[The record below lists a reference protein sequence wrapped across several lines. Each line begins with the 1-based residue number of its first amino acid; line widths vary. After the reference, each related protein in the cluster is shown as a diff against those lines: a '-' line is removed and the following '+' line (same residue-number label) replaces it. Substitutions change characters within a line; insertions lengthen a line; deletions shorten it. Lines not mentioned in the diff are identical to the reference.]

1 MRDPNPERVDYGS
14 MKETNADHRH
24 TCKGCS
30 NADAQTAPRTARCDL
45 HIHSKYSD
53 RPSEWFL
60 RRIGAPESFMEP
72 AEIYRR
78 CREQGMDYV
87 TISDHNC
94 IRGALEI
101 ADLPGVFISSEL
113 TTYFPEN
120 RCKVHCLVSG
130 ITAGQ
135 FEDMQAIRENIY
147 DLRAY
152 MLENRIIHTIA
163 HPLFRVNDR
172 LSVDLVEKLMVLFN
186 RFEGIN
192 GSRFPRTC
200 SVANAIFSTLDRET
214 IERLADKHGLEPD
227 GDTPWQKG
235 FTGGS
240 DDHGGLYAAQAFTET
255 PHATTVF
262 DYLEHL
268 RAGRHTPGGQGGSSL
283 QLANSLVHIAH
294 AYLRERL
301 AGRAG
306 GNNLMAMLLQN
317 LSGKPGQPENAES
330 SKSAMRRLFEPMVR
344 RHRLKQFSETERLLI
359 EDFMTIARQEGG
371 EHPATHTHDAR
382 FEMVARLAHQ
392 LTFLFMNRCV
402 QKMKSG
408 DLMGSVQSLASMG
421 PVMLGVMPYFAAF
434 STQHKDNAFL
444 RQICETYPAGNTAL
458 SGRGGKAWITD
469 TFYEV
474 NGVAKTIHKLAG
486 LSHADGRPITVLTS
500 IENAG
505 TCDFPAVNFAP
516 QGTFTLPE
524 YPEIRLSLPPI
535 LDVIRHIEERDYDC
549 LIISTPGPMGLT
561 GLLAGRLLN
570 LPVRG
575 IYHTDFP
582 HYVENWT
589 DDASMGELAK
599 QFMRWFYRNMETIY
613 APTRAYA
620 DILADMGFE
629 PEQLAVLPRGVDLDD
644 FNPSFR
650 QEDFWQTHGIG
661 NAAFT
666 FVYVGRVSSEKNIEI
681 LLDAHRLLLEEGL
694 DIALAI
700 VGDGPERE
708 RLQAKYEMDGKL
720 AFTGYLHG
728 KELATAYASADALA
742 FPSMSD
748 TFGNVVLEAH
758 ASGIPAVVS
767 DQGGP
772 QEVVLARG
780 SGLVTDARHA
790 ATFAAAMRTLVA
802 DRQVYDRCR
811 QAALESARAA
821 NWNAVL
827 ELL

>member
-1 MRDPNPERVDYGS
+1 
-14 MKETNADHRH
+14 MKETDVGNQH
-24 TCKGCS
+24 TCKGGCKAS
-30 NADAQTAPRTARCDL
+30 TMQTQRGARCDL

-78 CREQGMDYV
+78 CREAGMDYV

-101 ADLPGVFISSEL
+101 ADMPGVFISSEL

-120 RCKVHCLVSG
+120 RCKIHCLASG
-130 ITAGQ
+130 ITTGQ
-135 FEDMQAIRENIY
+135 FEDMQSIRENIY

-152 MLENRIIHTIA
+152 MLENRIIHSIA

-172 LSVDLVEKLMVLFN
+172 LSIDLVEKLILLFN

-192 GSRFPRTC
+192 GSRFPRAC
-200 SVANAIFSTLDRET
+200 AVANAIFSSLDRET
-214 IERLADKHGLEPD
+214 IERLANKHGLVPD
-227 GDTPWQKG
+227 GDTPWMKR

-255 PHATTVF
+255 PPAATVF

-268 RAGRHTPGGQGGSSL
+268 RAGRHTTGGQGGSSL
-283 QLANSLVHIAH
+283 QLAHSLVHIAQ

-306 GNNLMAMLLQN
+306 GPNLMSMLLQN
-317 LSGKPGQPENAES
+317 LSGKPGQPETAEAP
-330 SKSAMRRLFEPMVR
+330 KSAMRRLFEPMVK

-359 EDFMTIARQEGG
+359 EDFMAIARQETG
-371 EHPATHTHDAR
+371 EKPATHTHDAR

-421 PVMLGVMPYFAAF
+421 PVILGVMPYFAAF
-434 STQHKDNAFL
+434 STQHKDNEFL
-444 RQICETYPAGNTAL
+444 RELCAHYPAGKPAL
-458 SGRGGKAWITD
+458 VGRGGKAWITD
-469 TFYEV
+469 TFYEI

-486 LSHADGRPITVLTS
+486 LSHAGGRPITVLTS
-500 IENAG
+500 LENAG
-505 TCDFPAVNFAP
+505 TCDFPAVNFTP

-524 YPEIRLSLPPI
+524 YPEVRLSLPPI
-535 LDVIRHIEERDYDC
+535 LDVIRHIEERDYDS

-629 PEQLAVLPRGVDLDD
+629 REQLAVLPRGVDLDD

-650 QEDFWQTHGIG
+650 QEGFWQGHGLG
-661 NAAFT
+661 KAAFT

-681 LLDAHRLLLEEGL
+681 MLEAHRLLVEEGL
-694 DIALAI
+694 DIALGV

-708 RLQAKYEMDGKL
+708 RLLGKYASNGKV

-767 DQGGP
+767 DKGGP
-772 QEVVLARG
+772 QEIVQAHG
-780 SGLVTDARHA
+780 SGLVTDASNPA
-790 ATFAAAMRTLVA
+790 AFALAMRTLVE
-802 DRQVYDRCR
+802 DRQAYENYCR
-811 QAALESARAA
+811 AALASARAA
-821 NWNAVL
+821 RWEAVL

>member
-1 MRDPNPERVDYGS
+1 
-14 MKETNADHRH
+14 MKETTADHQH
-24 TCKGCS
+24 TCKGCGKAGAG
-30 NADAQTAPRTARCDL
+30 NATRGARCDL

-78 CREQGMDYV
+78 CREAGMDYV
-87 TISDHNC
+87 TIADHNC

-120 RCKVHCLVSG
+120 RCKIHCLVSG

-147 DLRAY
+147 DLRTY
-152 MLENRIIHTIA
+152 MQENRIVHSIA

-172 LSVDLVEKLMVLFN
+172 LTLEHVEKLMVLFN

-192 GSRFPRTC
+192 GARFPRAC
-200 SVANAIFSTLDRET
+200 AVANAIFSNLDRAT

-227 GDTPWQKG
+227 GDTPWQKR

-255 PHATTVF
+255 PPSATVF

-283 QLANSLVHIAH
+283 QLAHSLMHIAQS
-294 AYLRERL
+294 YLRERL
-301 AGRAG
+301 SGRAG

-317 LSGKPGQPENAES
+317 ISGKAGQPQAEET
-330 SKSAMRRLFEPMVR
+330 SKSALRRLFEPMVR

-359 EDFMTIARQEGG
+359 DDFMAIARQEGD
-371 EHPATHTHDAR
+371 EQPAALTQDAR
-382 FEMVARLAHQ
+382 FEKVARLAHQ

-402 QKMKSG
+402 QKIKTG
-408 DLMGSVQSLASMG
+408 DLMGSIQSLASMG

-434 STQHKDNAFL
+434 STQHKDNEFL
-444 RQICETYPAGNTAL
+444 RQLCEHYPAGKPAL

-469 TFYEV
+469 TFYEI

-486 LSHADGRPITVLTS
+486 LSHAGGRPITVLTS
-500 IENAG
+500 LENAG
-505 TCDFPAVNFAP
+505 TCDFPAVNFPP
-516 QGTFTLPE
+516 QGAFTLPE
-524 YPEIRLSLPPI
+524 YPEVRLSLPPI
-535 LDVIRHIEERDYDC
+535 LDVIRHIEERDYDS

-620 DILADMGFE
+620 NILADMGFE
-629 PEQLAVLPRGVDLDD
+629 REQLAVLPRGVDLED

-650 QEDFWQTHGIG
+650 QEGFWQTHGLG
-661 NAAFT
+661 KAAFT
-666 FVYVGRVSSEKNIEI
+666 FVYVGRVSSEKNIEV
-681 LLDAHRLLLEEGL
+681 LLDAQRLLIERGL
-694 DIALAI
+694 DIALAV

-708 RLQAKYEMDGKL
+708 RLQEKYAIAGKL

-728 KELATAYASADALA
+728 KELASAYASADALT

-767 DQGGP
+767 DKGGP
-772 QEVVLARG
+772 QEIVQAHG
-780 SGLVTDARHA
+780 SGLVTDASN
-790 ATFAAAMRTLVA
+790 AAAFAVAMQTLVE
-802 DRQVYDRCR
+802 DRQTYERCS

-821 NWNAVL
+821 RWEAVL

>member
-1 MRDPNPERVDYGS
+1 MRATNQERFDYDF
-14 MKETNADHRH
+14 MKETDVGNQH
-24 TCKGCS
+24 TCKGGCKAS
-30 NADAQTAPRTARCDL
+30 TMQTQRGARCDL

-78 CREQGMDYV
+78 CREAGMDYV

-101 ADLPGVFISSEL
+101 ADMPGVFISSEL

-120 RCKVHCLVSG
+120 RCKIHCLASG
-130 ITAGQ
+130 ITTGQ
-135 FEDMQAIRENIY
+135 FEDMQSIRENIY

-152 MLENRIIHTIA
+152 MLENRIIHSIA

-172 LSVDLVEKLMVLFN
+172 LSIDLVEKLILLFN

-192 GSRFPRTC
+192 GSRFPRAC
-200 SVANAIFSTLDRET
+200 AVANAIFSSLDRET
-214 IERLADKHGLEPD
+214 IERLANKHGLVPD
-227 GDTPWQKG
+227 GDTPWMKR

-255 PHATTVF
+255 PPAATVF

-268 RAGRHTPGGQGGSSL
+268 RAGRHTTGGQGGSSL
-283 QLANSLVHIAH
+283 QLAHSLVHIAQ

-306 GNNLMAMLLQN
+306 GPNLMSMLLQN
-317 LSGKPGQPENAES
+317 LSGKPGQPETAEAP
-330 SKSAMRRLFEPMVR
+330 KSAMRRLFEPMVK

-359 EDFMTIARQEGG
+359 EDFMAIARQETG
-371 EHPATHTHDAR
+371 EKPATHTHDAR

-421 PVMLGVMPYFAAF
+421 PVILGVMPYFAAF
-434 STQHKDNAFL
+434 STQHKDNEFL
-444 RQICETYPAGNTAL
+444 RELCAHYPAGKPAL
-458 SGRGGKAWITD
+458 VGRGGKAWITD
-469 TFYEV
+469 TFYEI

-486 LSHADGRPITVLTS
+486 LSHAGGRPITVLTS
-500 IENAG
+500 LENAG
-505 TCDFPAVNFAP
+505 TCDFPAVNFTP

-524 YPEIRLSLPPI
+524 YPEVRLSLPPI
-535 LDVIRHIEERDYDC
+535 LDVIRHIEERDYDS

-629 PEQLAVLPRGVDLDD
+629 REQLAVLPRGVDLDD

-650 QEDFWQTHGIG
+650 QEGFWQGHGLG
-661 NAAFT
+661 KAAFT

-681 LLDAHRLLLEEGL
+681 MLEAHRLLVEEGL
-694 DIALAI
+694 DIALGV

-708 RLQAKYEMDGKL
+708 RLLGKYASNGKV

-767 DQGGP
+767 DKGGP
-772 QEVVLARG
+772 QEIVQAHG
-780 SGLVTDARHA
+780 SGLVTDASNPA
-790 ATFAAAMRTLVA
+790 AFALAMRTLVE
-802 DRQVYDRCR
+802 DRQAYENYCR
-811 QAALESARAA
+811 AALASARAA
-821 NWNAVL
+821 RWEAVL

>member
-1 MRDPNPERVDYGS
+1 MNNNSLCNPTHCNTGCKQAS
-14 MKETNADHRH
+14 TQPNADQ
-24 TCKGCS
+24 G
-30 NADAQTAPRTARCDL
+30 ARCDL

-113 TTYFPEN
+113 TTYFPED
-120 RCKVHCLVSG
+120 RCKIHCLVSG

-135 FEDMQAIRENIY
+135 FDDMQAIRENIY
-147 DLRAY
+147 ELREY
-152 MLENRIIHTIA
+152 MIQNRIIHTIA

-172 LSVDLVEKLMVLFN
+172 LTPDHVEKLLVLFN

-192 GSRFPRTC
+192 GSRVPRAC
-200 SVANAIFSTLDRET
+200 NVANAIFSAMDANT
-214 IERLADKHGLEPD
+214 IAQLADKHSLTPCGE
-227 GDTPWQKG
+227 TPWVKV

-240 DDHGGLYAAQAFTET
+240 DDHGGLYAAQAYTCT
-255 PHATTVF
+255 PDAATVF

-268 RAGRHTPGGQGGSSL
+268 RNGRHEPGGGGGSSL
-283 QLANSLVHIAH
+283 QLASSLVHIAQ
-294 AYLRERL
+294 AYLKSRL
-301 AGRAG
+301 G
-306 GNNLMAMLLQN
+306 GQGGDNHLMAMLLRN
-317 LSGKPGQPENAES
+317 LSGES
-330 SKSAMRRLFEPMVR
+330 SKKQEPSNAPRRAIKRLLSPLVK

-359 EDFMTIARQEGG
+359 EDFMAIARQNSDERK
-371 EHPATHTHDAR
+371 ETLTQDDR
-382 FEMVARLAHQ
+382 FDMVARLAHQ
-392 LTFLFMNRCV
+392 LTFLFMNRCI
-402 QKMKSG
+402 QKMKKG
-408 DLMGSVQSLASMG
+408 DLMGSIQSFSSMG
-421 PVMLGVMPYFAAF
+421 PVFLGIMPYLAAF

-444 RQICETYPAGNTAL
+444 RELCERYPAGKPVL

-486 LSHADGRPITVLTS
+486 LSHAEGRPITVLTS
-500 IENAG
+500 IEKAG
-505 TCDFPAVNFAP
+505 SCDFPAVNFPP
-516 QGTFTLPE
+516 QGMFSLPE
-524 YPEIRLSLPPI
+524 YPELQLSLPPV
-535 LDVIRHIEERDYDC
+535 LDIIRHIEECDYDS

-561 GLLAGRLLN
+561 GLLAARLLN

-589 DDASMGELAK
+589 DDSSMGELAK
-599 QFMRWFYRNMETIY
+599 QMMRWFYRNMETIY

-620 DILADMGFE
+620 QILEEMGFR
-629 PEQLAVLPRGVDLDD
+629 PDQLAVLPRGVDLND
-644 FNPSFR
+644 FNPSFKKA
-650 QEDFWQTHGIG
+650 DFWQSHGIVDAG
-661 NAAFT
+661 FT
-666 FVYVGRVSSEKNIEI
+666 FVYVGRVSAEKNIEI
-681 LLDAHRLLLEEGL
+681 LLEAHRQLVDEGL
-694 DIALAI
+694 DVALAV
-700 VGDGPERE
+700 VGDGPERK
-708 RLQAKYEMDGKL
+708 RLQNIYEAKGRVV
-720 AFTGYLHG
+720 FTGYLHG
-728 KELATAYASADALA
+728 NDLATAYASSHALA

-758 ASGIPAVVS
+758 ASGIPAIVS
-767 DQGGP
+767 NQGGP
-772 QEVVLARG
+772 QEIVQAHD
-780 SGLVTDARHA
+780 SGLIADAREAHN
-790 ATFAAAMRTLVA
+790 FANAMRTLA
-802 DRQVYDRCR
+802 TDKDAYQSYCEAAFKSA
-811 QAALESARAA
+811 QAARWE
-821 NWNAVL
+821 AVL

>member
-1 MRDPNPERVDYGS
+1 
-14 MKETNADHRH
+14 MKEIKADHQH
-24 TCKGCS
+24 TCKGCGKTDTL
-30 NADAQTAPRTARCDL
+30 NPPRGARGDL

-120 RCKVHCLVSG
+120 RCKIHCLVSG
-130 ITAGQ
+130 ITVGQ

-152 MLENRIIHTIA
+152 MQENRIIHSIA

-172 LSVDLVEKLMVLFN
+172 LTAELVEKLMVMFN

-192 GSRFPRTC
+192 GSRFPRAC
-200 SVANAIFSTLDRET
+200 AVANTIFSNLDRES
-214 IERLADKHGLEPD
+214 IERLADKHGLIPD
-227 GDTPWQKG
+227 GNTPWLKC

-240 DDHGGLYAAQAFTET
+240 DDHGGLNTAQAFTET
-255 PHATTVF
+255 PPAATVF

-268 RAGRHTPGGQGGSSL
+268 RAGRHTPGGHGGSSL
-283 QLANSLVHIAH
+283 QLAHSLMHIAQ
-294 AYLRERL
+294 AYLRDRL
-301 AGRAG
+301 SGRAG

-317 LSGKPGQPENAES
+317 ISGKTGQPQAAET
-330 SKSAMRRLFEPMVR
+330 SKSAVRRLFEPMVR

-359 EDFMTIARQEGG
+359 EDFMAIARQESD
-371 EHPATHTHDAR
+371 EQPATLTQDAR
-382 FEMVARLAHQ
+382 FEKVARLAHQ

-402 QKMKSG
+402 QKIKSG
-408 DLMGSVQSLASMG
+408 DLMGSIQSLASMG
-421 PVMLGVMPYFAAF
+421 PVMLGVMPYFAVF
-434 STQHKDNAFL
+434 STQHKDNEFL
-444 RQICETYPAGNTAL
+444 RQLCEHYPAGKPAL

-469 TFYEV
+469 TFYEI

-486 LSHADGRPITVLTS
+486 LSHAGGRPITVLTS
-500 IENAG
+500 LENAG
-505 TCDFPAVNFAP
+505 TCDFPAVNFPP
-516 QGTFTLPE
+516 QGAFTLPE
-524 YPEIRLSLPPI
+524 YPEVRLSLPPI
-535 LDVIRHIEERDYDC
+535 LDVIRHIEERDYDS

-629 PEQLAVLPRGVDLDD
+629 REQLAVLPRGVDLVD

-650 QEDFWQTHGIG
+650 QEGFWQTHGLG
-661 NAAFT
+661 KAAFT
-666 FVYVGRVSSEKNIEI
+666 FVYVGRVSSEKNIEV
-681 LLDAHRLLLEEGL
+681 LLDAHRLLMEKGL
-694 DIALAI
+694 DIALAV

-708 RLQAKYEMDGKL
+708 RLQEKYATVGKL

-728 KELATAYASADALA
+728 KELASAYASADALT
-742 FPSMSD
+742 FPSTSD

-767 DQGGP
+767 DKGGP
-772 QEVVLARG
+772 QEIVQAHG
-780 SGLVTDARHA
+780 SGLVTDASSA
-790 ATFAAAMRTLVA
+790 AAFAEAMRTLVE
-802 DRQVYDRCR
+802 DRQTYKRCR
-811 QAALESARAA
+811 DAALESARSAR
-821 NWNAVL
+821 WEAVL

>member
-1 MRDPNPERVDYGS
+1 
-14 MKETNADHRH
+14 
-24 TCKGCS
+24 
-30 NADAQTAPRTARCDL
+30 
-45 HIHSKYSD
+45 
-53 RPSEWFL
+53 
-60 RRIGAPESFMEP
+60 
-72 AEIYRR
+72 
-78 CREQGMDYV
+78 
-87 TISDHNC
+87 
-94 IRGALEI
+94 
-101 ADLPGVFISSEL
+101 VFISSEL

-120 RCKVHCLVSG
+120 RCKIHCLVSG

-135 FEDMQAIRENIY
+135 FEAMQAIRENIY

-152 MLENRIIHTIA
+152 MRENRIIHTIA

-172 LSVDLVEKLMVLFN
+172 LSTEGVEKLIVLFN

-192 GSRFPRTC
+192 GSRFPRAC
-200 SVANAIFSTLDRET
+200 AVANAIFSTLDRDM

-227 GDTPWQKG
+227 GTTPWQKC

-255 PHATTVF
+255 PSAATVF

-268 RAGRHTPGGQGGSSL
+268 RSGRHTPGGQGGSSL
-283 QLANSLVHIAH
+283 QLAHSLVHIAQ

-306 GNNLMAMLLQN
+306 SNNLMAMLLQN
-317 LSGKPGQPENAES
+317 LSGEPRKPDSDASP
-330 SKSAMRRLFEPMVR
+330 KSAVRRFLEPMVR

-359 EDFMTIARQEGG
+359 EDFMAIARQEGG
-371 EHPATHTHDAR
+371 EKPGTQTHDSR

-408 DLMGSVQSLASMG
+408 DLMGSIQSLASMG

-444 RQICETYPAGNTAL
+444 RDLCDCYPAGKPAL

-505 TCDFPAVNFAP
+505 NCDFPAVNFPP

-524 YPEIRLSLPPI
+524 YPEIRLALPPV
-535 LDVIRHIEERDYDC
+535 LDIIRHIEEHDYDS

-561 GLLAGRLLN
+561 GLLAARILN

-620 DILADMGFE
+620 DILADMGFRQD
-629 PEQLAVLPRGVDLDD
+629 QLAVLPRGVDLED

-650 QEDFWQTHGIG
+650 QEGFWQAHGLG
-661 NAAFT
+661 KAAFT

-681 LLDAHRLLLEEGL
+681 LLDAHRLLVADGL
-694 DIALAI
+694 DIALAV

-708 RLQAKYEMDGKL
+708 RLQGKYTSDGKL

-728 KELATAYASADALA
+728 TELASAYASADALA
-742 FPSMSD
+742 FPSISD

-767 DQGGP
+767 DKGGP
-772 QEVVLARG
+772 QEIVQAHG
-780 SGLVTDARHA
+780 SGLVADASHASGFA
-790 ATFAAAMRTLVA
+790 ATMLALVQ
-802 DRQVYDRCR
+802 DRQAYDHYR
-811 QAALESARAA
+811 QAALESAKAA
-821 NWNAVL
+821 RWEAVL
-827 ELL
+827 ERL

>member
-1 MRDPNPERVDYGS
+1 
-14 MKETNADHRH
+14 MKETDVGNQH
-24 TCKGCS
+24 TCKGGCKAS
-30 NADAQTAPRTARCDL
+30 AKATPRGARCDL

-72 AEIYRR
+72 ADIYRR
-78 CREQGMDYV
+78 CRDQGMDYV

-101 ADLPGVFISSEL
+101 ADMPGVFISSEL

-135 FEDMQAIRENIY
+135 FDDLQAIRENIY

-152 MLENRIIHTIA
+152 MLGNRIIHSIA

-172 LSVDLVEKLMVLFN
+172 LTTDLVEKLLVLFN

-192 GSRFPRTC
+192 GSRFPRAC
-200 SVANAIFSTLDRET
+200 AVANSIFGSLDRET
-214 IERLADKHGLEPD
+214 LERLADKHGIDPA
-227 GDTPWQKG
+227 GDTPWQKC

-255 PHATTVF
+255 PHAATVF

-283 QLANSLVHIAH
+283 QLANSLVHIAQ

-306 GNNLMAMLLQN
+306 GNNLMTMLLQN
-317 LSGKPGQPENAES
+317 LTGKPGQPETAES
-330 SKSAMRRLFEPMVR
+330 SKSAVRRLFEPMVR

-359 EDFMTIARQEGG
+359 EDFMAIARQDSG
-371 EHPATHTHDAR
+371 EQPTARTQDAR
-382 FEMVARLAHQ
+382 FERVAHLAHQ

-421 PVMLGVMPYFAAF
+421 PVMLGVLPYFAAF
-434 STQHKDNAFL
+434 STQHKDNVFL
-444 RQICETYPAGNTAL
+444 RQLCEAYPAGKPAL

-474 NGVAKTIHKLAG
+474 NGVAKTIHKLAS
-486 LSHADGRPITVLTS
+486 LSHAEGRPITVLTS

-505 TCDFPAVNFAP
+505 TCDFPSVNFQP
-516 QGTFTLPE
+516 QGTFNLPE
-524 YPEIRLSLPPI
+524 YPEVRLSLPPV
-535 LDVIRHIEERDYDC
+535 LDIIRHIEERDYDS

-561 GLLAGRLLN
+561 GLLAARLLN

-620 DILADMGFE
+620 DILAEMGFE
-629 PEQLAVLPRGVDLDD
+629 RAQLAVLPRGVDLKD

-650 QEDFWQTHGIG
+650 QDGFWQSHGIG
-661 NAAFT
+661 KAAFT
-666 FVYVGRVSSEKNIEI
+666 FVYVGRISTEKNIEI
-681 LLDAHRLLLEEGL
+681 LLEAHRLLAAEGL
-694 DIALAI
+694 DIALAV

-708 RLQAKYEMDGKL
+708 RLMEKYASEGKVT
-720 AFTGYLHG
+720 FTGYLHG
-728 KELATAYASADALA
+728 RELSAAYASADALA

-767 DQGGP
+767 DKGGP
-772 QEVVLARG
+772 QEIVQAHG
-780 SGLVTDARHA
+780 SGLVTDARSA
-790 ATFAAAMRTLVA
+790 ATFAVAMRTLVE
-802 DRQVYDRCR
+802 DRQTYERYSQNALTSA
-811 QAALESARAA
+811 QAARWE
-821 NWNAVL
+821 AVL